1 MTTQANDSSE
11 PTSEISCS
19 ENPTTIGIIGP
30 TPTNDLLHLMQK
42 SMAGT
47 ERISSDRNL
56 IIKFLPD
63 SLKNKTNLDIMFNTL
78 RLMELGSYWQ
88 TMQCDPDVIRG
99 YTFGFIVPASWARTA
114 YIVQGISK
122 ITLR

>member
-19 ENPTTIGIIGP
+19 ANPTTIGIIGP

-47 ERISSDRNL
+47 ERITSDRNL
-56 IIKFLPD
+56 LVQFYPD
-63 SLKNKTNLDIMFNTL
+63 SLKRKLNTEIMFTTL
-78 RLMELGSYWQ
+78 RGMGLGPFLA
-88 TMQCDPDVIRG
+88 DHAV
-99 YTFGFIVPASWARTA
+99 
-114 YIVQGISK
+114 
-122 ITLR
+122 